1 MWKTRLTELLGIDIP
16 VVQGT
21 MQWLSTAPFV
31 AAVSN
36 AGGLG
41 TLSSATFSKEKL
53 RDEIKK
59 TKTLTQRPFAVNINL
74 FPTLRVY
81 SVEEMIDVCHDEG
94 VGILETSGRSPE
106 PYMKRLKE
114 GNTVHI
120 HKCARVRD
128 GVKAE
133 ALGANVVA
141 IVGFECG
148 GHPSHEEISTLVLLS
163 RLTKMIGI
171 PAIAGGG
178 FADGRG
184 LMAALSLGA
193 EGIVLGTRL
202 MATKECPIH
211 PEFKKALVEA
221 DINSTTILLRSVK
234 DHRRVF
240 FNKAAQNVLEMEKEG
255 VALEEIYQA
264 MAGQRSLEAYE
275 SGDIQKGI
283 FPCGQAAGLIREI
296 PPVRDVFQKIIE
308 EADEI
313 RRRWTE

>member
-1 MWKTRLTELLGIDIP
+1 
-16 VVQGT
+16 
-21 MQWLSTAPFV
+21 
-31 AAVSN
+31 
-36 AGGLG
+36 
-41 TLSSATFSKEKL
+41 
-53 RDEIKK
+53 
-59 TKTLTQRPFAVNINL
+59 
-74 FPTLRVY
+74 
-81 SVEEMIDVCHDEG
+81 MIDVCHDEG

-106 PYMKRLKE
+106 PYMKRIKE

-133 ALGANVVA
+133 ALGADAAA

-148 GHPSHEEISTLVLLS
+148 GHPSHEEIPTLVLLS
-163 RLTKMIGI
+163 RLTEAIRI
-171 PAIAGGG
+171 PVIAGGG

-240 FNKAAQNVLEMEKEG
+240 FNKAAQEVLEMEKEG
-255 VALEEIYQA
+255 VALEKIYQR
-264 MAGQRSLEAYE
+264 MAGQRSQEAYE
-275 SGDIQKGI
+275 SGEIQKGI
-283 FPCGQAAGLIREI
+283 FPCGQAAGLIKEI
-296 PPVRDVFQKIIE
+296 LPVRDVFQKVLE
-308 EADEI
+308 EAEEI
-313 RRRWTE
+313 RRRWSR